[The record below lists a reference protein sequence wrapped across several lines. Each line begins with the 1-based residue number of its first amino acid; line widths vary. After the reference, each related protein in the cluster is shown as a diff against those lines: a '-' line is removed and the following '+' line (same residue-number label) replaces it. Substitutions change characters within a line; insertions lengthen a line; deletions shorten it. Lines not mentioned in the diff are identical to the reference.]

1 MDDLLGLGKG
11 TDKLL
16 AVVERAVGALY
27 RPYGIKREADAEDYK
42 HRLVDATKRDANS
55 KDIIESAKAQVKA
68 NMILAEGQQ
77 ELEARTQARIRHE
90 AMREQQN
97 LENVVAGALENI
109 PSEVSAADVDD
120 DWLTSFFKLARTVS
134 STEMQALWSK
144 VLAREVGAPGTFSPR
159 SLDALRKMTRQDAE
173 IFRSA
178 CRLASFNHGESV
190 RRNIYTG
197 SSRSRWWSYSESK
210 EVDLAEFDLGLLN
223 RLHLS
228 KIGLIYEDE
237 LISGEDFPKGGEF
250 SVNYSSVKFRFVAR
264 KKGARLRSYSLTPTG
279 VELSVLVSDEDNEAY
294 IEELCSSVSKFFDVS
309 RVDQEA
315 E

>member
-11 TDKLL
+11 TGKLL
-16 AVVERAVGALY
+16 AVVERAVGTLY

-42 HRLVDATKRDANS
+42 QRLADATKRESNS

-68 NMILAEGQQ
+68 SMILAEGQQ

-97 LENVVAGALENI
+97 IENVVAGAFENI

-134 STEMQALWSK
+134 GTEMQALWSK

-159 SLDALRKMTRQDAE
+159 ALDVLRKMTRQDAE
-173 IFRSA
+173 IFRNA
-178 CRLASFNHGESV
+178 CRLASFNYGESV

-197 SSRSRWWSYSESK
+197 SSRSWWWSYSESP
-210 EVDLAEFDLGLLN
+210 EVNLAEFDLGLLN

-228 KIGLIYEDE
+228 KIGLIYEE
-237 LISGEDFPKGGEF
+237 GLVSGENMPKGGVF
-250 SVNYSSVKFRFVAR
+250 FVNYSSVQFRFSAK

-279 VELSVLVSDEDNEAY
+279 AELSVLVSDEDNDEY
-294 IEELCSSVSKFFDVS
+294 IEALCSSVSKFFDVS
-309 RVDQEA
+309 RVDQEIK
-315 E
+315 